1 MERLSHQKDFKLLV
15 CMQGYAIRKRFR
27 GNRLR
32 RAGIVCGRLYANVF
46 QAAPLQVTKQSIA
59 VEQKLQAV
67 IVNSAYAN
75 ACTGEQGLKDAYEMR
90 KLCAEAFGLPE
101 HLVAVA
107 STGVIGECLPMENI
121 RASIPKLK
129 PTAQLD
135 GAVDFQTAILTTDLV
150 MKKRVMKRL

>member
-1 MERLSHQKDFKLLV
+1 MRPF
-15 CMQGYAIRKRFR
+15 IRK
-27 GNRLR
+27 
-32 RAGIVCGRLYANVF
+32 NVF